1 MRTLTAR
8 LGLFVAVGCAAAAVH
23 LAVVVLL
30 VSGLG
35 QWPLLANVVGWLV
48 AFVVSFSGHWLL
60 TFAHRSAPWWR
71 AARRFFAVSLAGFA
85 VNETSYA
92 VLLRWSPW
100 RYDVL
105 LALVLLGVAVVTYL
119 LSSRWAFLG
128 TAPR

>member
-1 MRTLTAR
+1 MTPATVR
-8 LGLFVAVGCAAAAVH
+8 LAWFVAVGCAAAAVH

-35 QWPLLANVVGWLV
+35 QLPLLANIVGWLI
-48 AFVVSFSGHWLL
+48 AFTVSFSGHWLL
-60 TFAHRSAPWWR
+60 TFDKRAPWWR
-71 AARRFFAVSLAGFA
+71 AARRFFTISMGGFL
-85 VNETSYA
+85 VNESMYA
-92 VLLRWSPW
+92 VLLRLSGW

-105 LALVLLGVAVVTYL
+105 LAIVLLVVAVITYL